1 MVAPLFLSRSCFAK
15 RFPDLTTNTVQLSDT
30 IGGFGV
36 GDGNSFFLSDKWQ
49 GLTMLMNCT
58 CNCILVHLCSHILV
72 KLIYLILRALAWPYD
87 QYPKITLRLLLDGGR
102 KNVYTLRLVRL

>member
-72 KLIYLILRALAWPYD
+72 KLIYLALAWPYD